1 MKKIL
6 FLLFLSVIGLFGC
19 GNKKSQ
25 KISKERTL
33 FGTHII
39 ITVYDEDSKKAEK
52 AIEAA
57 FNEIERIDNKFNTK
71 KIGSIIDQINS
82 SKGKKIKLDS
92 EGKEIFSKVKELYE
106 VSDKKYD
113 ITISPLMDVWGFT
126 TYASEKKLP
135 SKQEID
141 KALSKIDYSKVS
153 IKDDYLL
160 FEKPVEKIDTGS
172 FLKGYAI
179 SRAKLIM
186 EEIGINSALI
196 TSISSIET
204 IGTKPGSKKWRI
216 SLQNPSNPNDS
227 SKNLAIVNLDDKA
240 MGVSGDYQT
249 FVEIDGKR
257 YHHILDVKT
266 GYPVSDKKMVV
277 VICEDAFTADMLS
290 TAFFSMPIKEI
301 LKYVEDKKNVDVF
314 IVDADSKITT
324 STGFNYFLK
333 K

>member
-19 GNKKSQ
+19 GNKRSQ
-25 KISKERTL
+25 KIEKEL
-33 FGTHII
+33 FSFGTYIK

-57 FNEIERIDNKFNTK
+57 FKEIERIDSKLNTK
-71 KIGSIIDQINS
+71 KTGSIIDQINS
-82 SKGKKIKLDS
+82 SKDKKIKLDS
-92 EGKEIFSKVKELYE
+92 EGKEIFSKVEELYE
-106 VSDKKYD
+106 VSNKKYD

-126 TYASEKKLP
+126 TYESEKKLP
-135 SKQEID
+135 SKKEID

-186 EEIGINSALI
+186 KDMGIKSAFI

-216 SLQNPSNPNDS
+216 GLQNPSDPTKILDV
-227 SKNLAIVNLDDKA
+227 ANLDDKA

>member
-6 FLLFLSVIGLFGC
+6 FLLFLSAMGLFGC

-25 KISKERTL
+25 KIEREL
-33 FGTHII
+33 FSFGTYIK

-57 FNEIERIDNKFNTK
+57 FKEIERVDNKLNTK
-71 KIGSIIDQINS
+71 KNGSIIDQINS
-82 SKGKKIKLDS
+82 SKDKKIKLDS
-92 EGKEIFSKVKELYE
+92 EGKEIFTKVKELYE
-106 VSDKKYD
+106 VSGEKYD
-113 ITISPLMDVWGFT
+113 ITISPLMEVWGFT
-126 TYASEKKLP
+126 TNGSEKIP
-135 SKQEID
+135 SKSEID
-141 KALSKIDYSKVS
+141 KALSKVDYSKVS
-153 IKDDYLL
+153 VKDDYLI
-160 FEKPVEKIDTGS
+160 FEEPVEKIDTGS

-179 SRAKLIM
+179 SRAKVLM
-186 EEIGINSALI
+186 EDMGIKSAFI

-204 IGTKPGSKKWRI
+204 IGTKPGTKKWRI
-216 SLQNPSNPNDS
+216 GLQNPSDP
-227 SKNLAIVNLDDKA
+227 SKMLDVVNLDDKA

-249 FVEIDGKR
+249 FVEIEGKR
-257 YHHILDVKT
+257 YHHILDVET
-266 GYPVSDKKMVV
+266 GYPVADKKMVV
-277 VICEDAFTADMLS
+277 VICEDAFTADLLS

-314 IVDADSKITT
+314 IVDSDSKITT